1 MANVPSVPEVIP
13 VNSESLQS
21 TIRNLLPSQRGFG
34 SELQASNVIT
44 PIIDLTATAEG
55 TTTPESLQQAISFGA
70 VTADNIINTTTAL
83 AASPG
88 FWRFRGNVSMTTS
101 AAASA
106 ATIKITDGA
115 TSKNILTSFGSAGA
129 GNFQVQNYD
138 FIVFLRAGDSVNG
151 TSPNTSVQICNIYY
165 QVADV
170 TGTLINPTGFTV
182 E

>member
-1 MANVPSVPEVIP
+1 MSQPEIITI
-13 VNSESLQS
+13 NSEQLEA
-21 TIRNLLPSQRGFG
+21 TVRDLLPSQAGFG
-34 SELQASNVIT
+34 SELQASTVIT

-55 TTTPESLQQAISFGA
+55 TTTPESLQQAISFGS
-70 VTADNIINTTTAL
+70 VTADNIINTTKAL

-101 AAASA
+101 AAATA
-106 ATIKITDGA
+106 ATIKITDGS

-151 TSPNTSVQICNIYY
+151 TSPNTSIQICNIYY
-165 QVADV
+165 QVAEV
-170 TGTLINPTGFTV
+170 NGTLVNPVGFTV